1 MEYDM
6 KIDLNK
12 YKEFVEGV
20 TSSSSNE
27 TVEFCNRLEALE
39 NESSVKMATLL
50 TGAVGMSSEAGEF
63 AEIIKKCVFQGK
75 EMTED
80 TKKHLASELGDVAW
94 YWINACRALGVDPNE
109 VIGNNVEKLK
119 ARYPG
124 GSFNVFSSENRADGD
139 I

>member
-1 MEYDM
+1 MSN
-6 KIDLNK
+6 IDLNK
-12 YKEFVEGV
+12 YKEFVQGV
-20 TSSSSNE
+20 TSTASNE
-27 TVEFCNRLEALE
+27 TVELCNRLEALE
-39 NESSVKMATLL
+39 NQFNVNMATLL

-75 EMTED
+75 EMTD
-80 TKKHLASELGDVAW
+80 DIKKHLASELGDVAW
-94 YWINACRALGVDPNE
+94 YWINSCRALGVDPNE

-124 GSFNVFSSENRADGD
+124 GEFNAFSSENRAEGD

>member
-1 MEYDM
+1 MSN
-6 KIDLNK
+6 IDLNK
-12 YKEFVEGV
+12 YKEFVQGV
-20 TSSSSNE
+20 TSTASNE
-27 TVEFCNRLEALE
+27 TVELCNRLEALE
-39 NESSVKMATLL
+39 NQSNVNMATLL

-80 TKKHLASELGDVAW
+80 IKKHLASELGDVAW
-94 YWINACRALGVDPNE
+94 YWINSCRALGVDPNE

-124 GSFNVFSSENRADGD
+124 GEFNAFSSENRAEGD

>member
-1 MEYDM
+1 MSN
-6 KIDLNK
+6 IDLNK
-12 YKEFVEGV
+12 YKEFVQGV
-20 TSSSSNE
+20 TSTASNE
-27 TVEFCNRLEALE
+27 TVELCNRLEALE
-39 NESSVKMATLL
+39 NQSNVNMATLL

-75 EMTED
+75 EMTD
-80 TKKHLASELGDVAW
+80 DIKKHLASELGDVAW
-94 YWINACRALGVDPNE
+94 YWINSCRALGVDPNE

-124 GSFNVFSSENRADGD
+124 GEFNAFSSENRAEGD

>member
-1 MEYDM
+1 MSN
-6 KIDLNK
+6 IDLNK
-12 YKEFVEGV
+12 YKEFVQGV
-20 TSSSSNE
+20 TSTASNE
-27 TVEFCNRLEALE
+27 TVELCNRLEALE
-39 NESSVKMATLL
+39 NQSNVNMATLL

-75 EMTED
+75 EMTD
-80 TKKHLASELGDVAW
+80 DIKHHLASELGDVAW
-94 YWINACRALGVDPNE
+94 YWINSCRALGVDPNE

-124 GSFNVFSSENRADGD
+124 GEFNAFSSENRAEGD

>member
-1 MEYDM
+1 MSN
-6 KIDLNK
+6 IDLNK
-12 YKEFVEGV
+12 YKEFVQGV
-20 TSSSSNE
+20 TSTASNE
-27 TVEFCNRLEALE
+27 TVELCNRLEAIE
-39 NESSVKMATLL
+39 NQSNVNMATLL

-75 EMTED
+75 EMTD
-80 TKKHLASELGDVAW
+80 DIKKHLASELGDVAW
-94 YWINACRALGVDPNE
+94 YWINSCRALGVDPNE

-124 GSFNVFSSENRADGD
+124 GEFNAFSSENRAEGD

>member
-1 MEYDM
+1 M

-12 YKEFVEGV
+12 YKEFVQGV
-20 TSSSSNE
+20 TSTASNE
-27 TVEFCNRLEALE
+27 TVELCNRLEALE
-39 NESSVKMATLL
+39 NQSNVNMATLL

-75 EMTED
+75 EMTD
-80 TKKHLASELGDVAW
+80 DIKKHLASELGDVAW
-94 YWINACRALGVDPNE
+94 YWINSCRALGVDPNE

-124 GSFNVFSSENRADGD
+124 GEFNAFSSENRAEGD

>member
-1 MEYDM
+1 M

-12 YKEFVEGV
+12 YKEFVQGV
-20 TSSSSNE
+20 TSTASNE
-27 TVEFCNRLEALE
+27 TVELCNRLEALE
-39 NESSVKMATLL
+39 NQSNVNMATLL

-63 AEIIKKCVFQGK
+63 AELIKKCVFQGK
-75 EMTED
+75 EMTD
-80 TKKHLASELGDVAW
+80 DIKKHLASELGDVAW
-94 YWINACRALGVDPNE
+94 YWINSCRALGVDPNE

-124 GSFNVFSSENRADGD
+124 GEFNAFSSENRAEGD

>member
-1 MEYDM
+1 MSN
-6 KIDLNK
+6 IDLNK
-12 YKEFVEGV
+12 YKEFVQGV
-20 TSSSSNE
+20 TSTASNE
-27 TVEFCNRLEALE
+27 TVELCNRLEALE
-39 NESSVKMATLL
+39 NQSNVNMATLL

-75 EMTED
+75 EMTD
-80 TKKHLASELGDVAW
+80 DIKKHLASELGDVAW
-94 YWINACRALGVDPNE
+94 YWINSCRALGVDPNE

-124 GSFNVFSSENRADGD
+124 GEFNAFSSETRADGD

>member
-1 MEYDM
+1 MSN
-6 KIDLNK
+6 IDLNK
-12 YKEFVEGV
+12 YKEFVQGV
-20 TSSSSNE
+20 TSTASNE
-27 TVEFCNRLEALE
+27 TVELCNRLEALE
-39 NESSVKMATLL
+39 NQSNVIMATLL

-75 EMTED
+75 EMTD
-80 TKKHLASELGDVAW
+80 DIKKHLASELGDVAW
-94 YWINACRALGVDPNE
+94 YWINSCRALGVDPNE

-124 GSFNVFSSENRADGD
+124 GEFNAFSSENRAEGD

>member
-1 MEYDM
+1 MSQ
-6 KIDLNK
+6 IDLNK
-12 YKEFVEGV
+12 YKEFVRGV
-20 TSSSSNE
+20 TSSASNE
-27 TVEFCNRLEALE
+27 TVELCNRLEALE
-39 NESSVKMATLL
+39 NDTGVNMATLL

-75 EMTED
+75 EMTD
-80 TKKHLASELGDVAW
+80 DIKKHLASELGDVAW
-94 YWINACRALGVDPNE
+94 YWINSCRALGVDPNE

-124 GSFNVFSSENRADGD
+124 GEFNAFSSENRAEGD

>member
-1 MEYDM
+1 MNN
-6 KIDLNK
+6 IDLNK
-12 YKEFVEGV
+12 YKEFVQGV
-20 TSSSSNE
+20 TSTASNE
-27 TVEFCNRLEALE
+27 TVELCNRLEALE
-39 NESSVKMATLL
+39 NQSNVNMATLL

-75 EMTED
+75 EMTD
-80 TKKHLASELGDVAW
+80 DIKKHLASELGDVAW
-94 YWINACRALGVDPNE
+94 YWINSCRALGVDPNE

-124 GSFNVFSSENRADGD
+124 GEFNAFSSENRAEGD

>member
-1 MEYDM
+1 MS

-12 YKEFVEGV
+12 YKEFVQGV
-20 TSSSSNE
+20 TSTASNE
-27 TVEFCNRLEALE
+27 TVELCNRLEALE
-39 NESSVKMATLL
+39 NQANVNMATLL

-63 AEIIKKCVFQGK
+63 AELIKKCVFQGK
-75 EMTED
+75 EMTD
-80 TKKHLASELGDVAW
+80 DIKKHLASELGDVAW
-94 YWINACRALGVDPNE
+94 YWINSCRALGVDPNE

-124 GSFNVFSSENRADGD
+124 GEFNAFSSENRAEGD

>member
-1 MEYDM
+1 MSN
-6 KIDLNK
+6 IDLNK
-12 YKEFVEGV
+12 YKEFVQGV
-20 TSSSSNE
+20 TSTASNE
-27 TVEFCNRLEALE
+27 TVELSNRLEALE
-39 NESSVKMATLL
+39 NEASVNMATLL
-50 TGAVGMSSEAGEF
+50 TGAIGMSSEAGEF

-80 TKKHLASELGDVAW
+80 IKKHLASELGDVAW
-94 YWINACRALGVDPNE
+94 YWINSCRALGVDPNE

-124 GSFNVFSSENRADGD
+124 GEFNAFSSENRAEGD